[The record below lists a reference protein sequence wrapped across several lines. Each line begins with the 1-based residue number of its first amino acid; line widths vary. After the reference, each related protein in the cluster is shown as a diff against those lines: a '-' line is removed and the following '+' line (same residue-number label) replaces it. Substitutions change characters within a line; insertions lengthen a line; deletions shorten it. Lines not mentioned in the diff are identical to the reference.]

1 MKIRNFNKMNLL
13 LKTKIK
19 NFKENIQN
27 GILSKYLGLTKT
39 KKYVCKNRYN
49 IKYTQL
55 RNIILY
61 FYTYISREDK
71 RSTEEKYKNVQ

>member
-49 IKYTQL
+49 NKYT
-55 RNIILY
+55 
-61 FYTYISREDK
+61 
-71 RSTEEKYKNVQ
+71 